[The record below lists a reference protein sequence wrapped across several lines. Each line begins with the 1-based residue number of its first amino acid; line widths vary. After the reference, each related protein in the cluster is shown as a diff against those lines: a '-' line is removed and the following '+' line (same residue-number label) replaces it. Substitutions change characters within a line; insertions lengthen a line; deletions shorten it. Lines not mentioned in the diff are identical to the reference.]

1 MKTKITLLFTLVF
14 VSLNISFAQQ
24 DEECMTKLSIFH
36 EYVKA
41 KNYDAS
47 YEPWMV
53 VRNKCPKFNNAIYI
67 DGEKILNHKIKK
79 ASGIEKINYI
89 NDLLKLWEQ
98 RGVHFAS
105 KTKKGEFAAKAC
117 QLMYAHRKVLN
128 KTNEEL
134 YKCYDAAYKLDKATF
149 TNPKSLY
156 TYFSLMVDLYDEKK
170 KPAADLFNKYDDVV
184 EKIEEEVKNASV
196 KLNKLIEKEDAG
208 TKLTKKEAR
217 YKRYYGQVLGA
228 YDQISG
234 GIDQKLG
241 ERANCENLIPLYKK
255 DFEENKNN
263 AVWLQRAAGKM
274 SQKEC
279 TSAPL
284 FFQLVNAYHELS
296 PSANSAYYLGILKD
310 KEKKSNEAIKFYEQA
325 IRLETDNFKK
335 AKLYNRIA
343 LKLKAKKRY
352 GKARNYF
359 RQSLKLNPSNGRP
372 YLSIAAMY
380 AASANNCGDTNFN
393 KRAVYWL
400 AATEAR
406 KAARVDP
413 TQKKNSAKSVANYS
427 AKAPQ
432 KSEIFSSGRSG
443 QVIKIGCW
451 IGASVTVPKI

>member
-1 MKTKITLLFTLVF
+1 MKTKITLLTLLF
-14 VSLNISFAQQ
+14 IGLNISFAQQ

-41 KNYDAS
+41 KNYDAA
-47 YEPWMV
+47 YEPWMA

-79 ASGIEKINYI
+79 ATVATDKVNYI

-98 RGVHFAS
+98 RAMYFAS
-105 KTKKGEFAAKAC
+105 KTKKGEYAAKAC
-117 QLMYAHRKVLN
+117 QLMYDNRKVLN
-128 KTNEEL
+128 KTKEEL
-134 YKCYDAAYKLDKATF
+134 YECYDAAYKLDKATF

-156 TYFSLMVDLYDEKK
+156 TYFSLMVDLYDAKK
-170 KPAADLFNKYDDVV
+170 KPAKDLFNKYDDVV
-184 EKIEEEVKNASV
+184 EKVEEEVKNYSE

-208 TKLTKKEAR
+208 TALTKKEGKFKKF
-217 YKRYYGQVLGA
+217 YESYLKA

-234 GIDQKLG
+234 SIDQKLG
-241 ERANCENLIPLYKK
+241 DRANCENLIPLYKK
-255 DFEENKNN
+255 DFEAHKND

-274 SQKEC
+274 SEKDC
-279 TSAPL
+279 TDDPL
-284 FFQLVNAYHELS
+284 FFDLVNAYHKLS

-310 KEKKSNEAIKFYEQA
+310 KQKKSNEAIKFYEQA
-325 IRLETDNFKK
+325 ISLETDKFKK

-343 LKLKAKKRY
+343 LKLKAKHRY

-359 RQSLKLNPSNGRP
+359 RQALKLNPSNGRP

-380 AASANNCGDTNFN
+380 AASANNCGDSNFN

-400 AATEAR
+400 AAKEAR

-413 TQKKNSAKSVANYS
+413 TQKKNSAKSVANYE

-443 QVIKIGCW
+443 EVIKIGCW